1 MASVL
6 TSMHTAMTMKNPRT
20 ASPGSRRTYL
30 GNAGPQIVAA
40 IFPTAKPALLLSSR
54 VHERFVTLPSTPH
67 VN

>member
-20 ASPGSRRTYL
+20 D
-30 GNAGPQIVAA
+30 AGPQIVAA